1 MRTTY
6 FGGFLHGTWLA
17 PSSLAPS
24 DRRLKKDIR
33 PLGRTIKDLLGNQFH
48 EDQADS
54 SGQTPASDAGGAMWL
69 LRQLRPVSYSFKKGA
84 ESKHMRFGF
93 LADELE
99 TVVPNVVR
107 NLNFGDYPDMKTVMY
122 QDLIALLTAAAQ
134 GQQDVLEKQK
144 QLMDTL
150 VGKIQAMKSQ
160 IRGLK
165 EEEANSDRPRQVRRK
180 KKKTKKKATNSTL
193 KRR

>member
-6 FGGFLHGTWLA
+6 IGGFLHGTWLVPDA
-17 PSSLAPS
+17 LNPS

-33 PLGRTIKDLLGNQFH
+33 PLGRTIKELLATQFQN
-48 EDQADS
+48 EQAGS
-54 SGQTPASDAGGAMWL
+54 NGEAQASDGGGAMWL

-93 LADELE
+93 IADELE
-99 TVVPNVVR
+99 TVVPQVVR
-107 NLNFGDYPDMKTVMY
+107 HLNYADYPDMKTVMY

-150 VGKIQAMKSQ
+150 VGKIQAMKLQ
-160 IRGLK
+160 IKGLK
-165 EEEANSDRPRQVRRK
+165 EEEANSDRPRKVRRK
-180 KKKTKKKATNSTL
+180 KNKAKKKTTNSTM